1 MPEGVPLQSHSR
13 LPAGRPFG
21 GRRRLPRFTDP
32 STTSLARA
40 PYAADRPGLPRFRPR
55 GISPPRRLPG
65 SARACGSI
73 APRSRPWAFLPS
85 ERSPRVQV
93 AYPSSGPLAPLSFI
107 PVEPRCGV
115 RGLVTRG
122 LHSTRATFG
131 RRPSPDPAGARGS
144 LSAPLVARP
153 FGRTPRET
161 SRSPWTSYAGLT
173 SVRPFRRLRSFL
185 PCASPFT
192 PPGSHHHLRDDLA
205 RAEAGALLGVLAPPE
220 PCSRQTWGPLTRH
233 GRRRPSSRWHR
244 APLGASC
251 DPGDLRAIGHF
262 SWLAPRALRCWKP
275 SMSGGLERR
284 RPNRLARPVGG
295 HRALRARAVPPFGSN
310 LDSHDL
316 RWSDALG
323 ITPRPRA
330 LDVDRAARERT
341 RCDPDVRS
349 PEFLSIPASVAP

>member
-55 GISPPRRLPG
+55 GFSPPRRFPG
-65 SARACGSI
+65 SIELAALFHAAAVPGLSSPFRAF
-73 APRSRPWAFLPS
+73 PSR
-85 ERSPRVQV
+85 QV
-93 AYPSSGPLAPLSFI
+93 ACPSSGPLAPLPFV

-173 SVRPFRRLRSFL
+173 SVRPFRRLRSVL
-185 PCASPFT
+185 PCTSPFT
-192 PPGSHHHLRDDLA
+192 PRLGRPFGCLG
-205 RAEAGALLGVLAPPE
+205 AEAGALLGVLAPPE